1 MATATIDDYIAS
13 CPEAVRPALEE
24 IRRRVYAVA
33 PAAGEAIRYSM
44 PTMTLDGTSLV
55 HFAAWK
61 RHVAV
66 YPAPEPSDDAGFET
80 ALAPHRG
87 DKGTLRFPLDE
98 PIPYDL
104 IEQVVARLAAQHG
117 R

>member
-1 MATATIDDYIAS
+1 VQTIDEYVAG
-13 CPEAVRPALEE
+13 CPEPVRPVLEE
-24 IRRRVYAVA
+24 IRRRIHAAV
-33 PAAGEAIRYSM
+33 PGAGEVLRYSM
-44 PTMTLDGTSLV
+44 PTMTLDGSSLV

-61 RHVAV
+61 KHIAV
-66 YPAPEPSDDAGFET
+66 YPAPEPGDDAGFER

-104 IEQVVARLAAQHG
+104 IDGVVAQLVRQRGA
-117 R
+117 

>member
-1 MATATIDDYIAS
+1 METIDEYIAG
-13 CPEAVRPALEE
+13 CPAAVRPTLAE
-24 IRRRVYAVA
+24 IRRRVHETV
-33 PAAGEAIRYSM
+33 PGAGETIRYSM
-44 PTMTLDGTSLV
+44 PTMTLDGSSLV

-61 RHVAV
+61 KHIAV
-66 YPAPEPSDDAGFET
+66 YPAPAPTDDDAFER

-104 IEQVVARLAAQHG
+104 IARVVMQLARQ
-117 R
+117 RTS